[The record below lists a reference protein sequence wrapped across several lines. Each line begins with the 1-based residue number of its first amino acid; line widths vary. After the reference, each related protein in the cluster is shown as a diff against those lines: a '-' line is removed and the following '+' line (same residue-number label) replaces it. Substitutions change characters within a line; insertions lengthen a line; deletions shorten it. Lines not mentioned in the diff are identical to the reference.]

1 MISSMLLALARITD
15 HLVLVSASSNIFF
28 FKKLLIVSAVSL
40 LMFWKSSFGGCPVTR
55 VEVLGRDRDDV
66 GDASR
71 DISSSD
77 NEGVEEDVGLP

>member
-55 VEVLGRDRDDV
+55 VEVLGRDHDV